1 MGSRKSGKHN
11 VYISSLDGTSV
22 EDLIKDAP
30 TTFPLAWSPDGNHIA
45 LVTASEFTSQDIAV
59 LDRRDPGK
67 LQVLLNSRF
76 REGAPTFSSDSR
88 WIAYVSDKSG
98 RNEIYMRPILGAGEE
113 WTISSDGGTEPVW
126 ARNAPL
132 LFYRH
137 DDAMM
142 VVDVVITSTVSA
154 GKPRRLF
161 EKRFQRSAAFWPNYD
176 VTSDGKRI
184 LMIKRAEQAA
194 PTQINVVLNWFEE
207 LKQRVP
213 TR

>member
-1 MGSRKSGKHN
+1 
-11 VYISSLDGTSV
+11 
-22 EDLIKDAP
+22 
-30 TTFPLAWSPDGNHIA
+30 
-45 LVTASEFTSQDIAV
+45 
-59 LDRRDPGK
+59 
-67 LQVLLNSRF
+67 
-76 REGAPTFSSDSR
+76 
-88 WIAYVSDKSG
+88 
-98 RNEIYMRPILGAGEE
+98 MRPIQGAGEE

-126 ARNAPL
+126 ARKAPL

-142 VVDVVITSTVSA
+142 VVDVVITPTVSA

-176 VTSDGKRI
+176 VTFDGRRL